1 MTQRRLLILF
11 FAVFLISLILILM
24 KSQTKVDLLL
34 TNGVVY
40 TVNSSNDIDEAI
52 AVKGQSI
59 VAVGTT
65 KEMTANYKA
74 ATTID
79 LQGKAVYPGFIDSHA
94 HLVSLGTMLMTLNL
108 ASTASAEETATLVAE
123 QIKKDGG
130 TRWVRGRGWDQNTW
144 PVKRFP
150 TAEILDAVAPETPVY
165 LLRIDGHAV
174 WVNSK
179 VMKLAGI
186 TRETKDPD
194 GGTIIRD
201 RKGEPAGVF
210 IDNAIRLVESVL
222 PPPTEQE
229 LTEAIQLASQ
239 TCLRNGLTE
248 IHDMGVTS
256 EMIRLY
262 KKMIDEKSL
271 SLRIYAAIDGQ
282 GETWEEYKK
291 SGPEVDYHD
300 HMLAVRAI
308 KMYVDGS
315 LGSRG
320 AALIEPYSDDPT
332 TRGLTLE
339 SASSLAIVA
348 REALQ
353 YGFQMVTH
361 AIGDRGNAILLDT
374 YETAFRTFPEKAKM
388 ARFRDEHAQILD
400 EKDIPR
406 FAALGVIPS
415 MQPVHCTSDMRWAE
429 ARLGPK
435 RIRGAYA
442 WRSLLNTGVSICAG
456 SDSPIESPDPRYGFY
471 AAVTRQDSSGVPS
484 SWRDVVEQFQLS
496 SAGVVD
502 TSQFSNG
509 WYGQERMTRDEALRS
524 FTIWGAYASFQE
536 EVKGSI
542 ETGKLADFTIFS
554 KDIMK
559 IPVNEILTAGIEMT
573 IIGGQVV
580 FARLSSHTSS
590 H

>member
-1 MTQRRLLILF
+1 
-11 FAVFLISLILILM
+11 
-24 KSQTKVDLLL
+24 
-34 TNGVVY
+34 
-40 TVNSSNDIDEAI
+40 
-52 AVKGQSI
+52 
-59 VAVGTT
+59 
-65 KEMTANYKA
+65 
-74 ATTID
+74 
-79 LQGKAVYPGFIDSHA
+79 
-94 HLVSLGTMLMTLNL
+94 MLMTLNL
-108 ASTASAEETATLVAE
+108 AGTLSAGETATMVAE
-123 QIKKDGG
+123 QIKKDGT

-150 TAEILDAVAPETPVY
+150 MADILDAVAPGTPVY

-179 VMKLAGI
+179 VLKLAGV

-201 RKGEPAGVF
+201 RKGEPTGIF

-229 LTEAIQLASQ
+229 LTEAVQLANQ
-239 TCLRNGLTE
+239 TCIRNGLTE

-256 EMIRLY
+256 QMIRLY
-262 KKMIDEKSL
+262 KKLIDSKSL
-271 SLRIYAAIDGQ
+271 SLRIYAAIDGP

-291 SGPEVDYHD
+291 NGPEVDYRD
-300 HMLAVRAI
+300 HMLVVRAI
-308 KMYVDGS
+308 KMYIDGS

-320 AALIEPYSDDPT
+320 AALVEPYSD
-332 TRGLTLE
+332 
-339 SASSLAIVA
+339 
-348 REALQ
+348 
-353 YGFQMVTH
+353 
-361 AIGDRGNAILLDT
+361 
-374 YETAFRTFPEKAKM
+374 
-388 ARFRDEHAQILD
+388 EHAQVLD
-400 EKDIPR
+400 ERDIPR

-415 MQPVHCTSDMRWAE
+415 MQLVHCTSDMRWAE

-442 WRSLLNTGVSICAG
+442 WRSLLNTGVSIAAG

-484 SWRDVVEQFQLS
+484 SWRDVVEKFQLS
-496 SAGVVD
+496 SAGIVD
-502 TSQFSNG
+502 TNQFSDG
-509 WYGQERMTRDEALRS
+509 WYGQQRMTREEALRS

-536 EVKGSI
+536 EFKGSI

-559 IPVNEILTAGIEMT
+559 IPVKEILTAEVEMT

-580 FARLSSHTSS
+580 FARLGSRASPH
-590 H
+590 

>member
-24 KSQTKVDLLL
+24 NSQTKVDLLL

-40 TVNSSNDIDEAI
+40 TVNSSQDIAEAI

-59 VAVGTT
+59 VAVGTI
-65 KEMTANYKA
+65 KEITANYR
-74 ATTID
+74 ATTIID

-108 ASTASAEETATLVAE
+108 SGTLSAGETATMVAE
-123 QIKKDGG
+123 QIKKDGT

-150 TAEILDAVAPETPVY
+150 TADILDAVAPGTPVY

-179 VMKLAGI
+179 VLKLAGV

-194 GGTIIRD
+194 GGTVIRD
-201 RKGEPAGVF
+201 RKGEPTGVF

-239 TCLRNGLTE
+239 TCIRNGLTE

-256 EMIRLY
+256 QMIRLY
-262 KKMIDEKSL
+262 KKMIDSKSL
-271 SLRIYAAIDGQ
+271 SLRIYAAIDGP

-291 SGPEVDYHD
+291 SGPEVDYRD
-300 HMLAVRAI
+300 HMLVVRAI

-320 AALIEPYSDDPT
+320 AALVEPYSDDPT

-339 SASSLAIVA
+339 SASTLASVA
-348 REALQ
+348 NEALQ

-374 YETAFRTFPEKAKM
+374 YETAFNAFPEKAKG
-388 ARFRDEHAQILD
+388 ARFRDEHAQVLD
-400 EKDIPR
+400 ERDIPR

-415 MQPVHCTSDMRWAE
+415 MQQVHCTSDMRWAE

-442 WRSLLNTGVSICAG
+442 WRSLLNTGVSIAAG
-456 SDSPIESPDPRYGFY
+456 SDSPVESPDPRYGFY

-484 SWRDVVEQFQLS
+484 SWRDVVEKFQLS

-502 TSQFSNG
+502 TNQFSDG
-509 WYGQERMTRDEALRS
+509 WYGQQRMTREEALRS

-536 EVKGSI
+536 DFKGSI

-559 IPVNEILTAGIEMT
+559 IPVNEILTAEVEMT

-580 FARLSSHTSS
+580 FARLGSRASPH
-590 H
+590 

>member
-24 KSQTKVDLLL
+24 KSQTKVDLIL

-40 TVNSSNDIDEAI
+40 TVNTSNDITEAI
-52 AVKGQSI
+52 AVKGRSI

-65 KEMTANYKA
+65 KDIAANYKA

-79 LQGKAVYPGFIDSHA
+79 LQGKAIYPGFIDSHA
-94 HLVSLGTMLMTLNL
+94 HLVSLGTTLMTMNVAGLQ
-108 ASTASAEETATLVAE
+108 SAEEAAQLIAE
-123 QIKKDGG
+123 QIRKNGS

-144 PVKRFP
+144 QVKRFP

-165 LLRIDGHAV
+165 LLRVDGHAV
-174 WVNSK
+174 WVNTK

-186 TRETKDPD
+186 SRETKDPE
-194 GGTIIRD
+194 GGYIVRNGSGDPSGI
-201 RKGEPAGVF
+201 F

-229 LTEAIQLASQ
+229 LTEAIQLAGQ
-239 TCLRNGLTE
+239 TCIRYGLTE

-256 EMIRLY
+256 AMIRLY

-291 SGPEVDYHD
+291 SGPEVDYRD

-339 SASSLAIVA
+339 NGSTLATVA

-374 YETAFRTFPEKAKM
+374 YETAFKTFPEKAKA
-388 ARFRDEHAQILD
+388 ARFRDEHAQVLD

-406 FAALGVIPS
+406 FAALGVLPS

-442 WRSLLNTGVSICAG
+442 WRSLLSTGVSICAG
-456 SDSPIESPDPRYGFY
+456 SDSPVESPDPRYGFY
-471 AAVTRQDSSGVPS
+471 AAVTRRDSSGVPS
-484 SWRDVVEQFQLS
+484 SWRDVAESFQIS
-496 SAGVVD
+496 SAGIVD
-502 TSQFSNG
+502 TSQFSDG
-509 WYGQERMTRDEALRS
+509 WYGQQRMSREEALRS

-542 ETGKLADFTIFS
+542 ESGKLADFTVFS

-559 IPVNEILTAGIEMT
+559 IPVNEILTAGVEMT

-580 FARLSSHTSS
+580 YARLGSHTSP